1 MRRII
6 DGGHRCAVCITQTVF
21 RHNVCQRTLTGQEE
35 FDLLTG
41 FDFVAAHQCDAAAFV
56 CAPAEHFSD
65 YQPGT
70 EIGGAVSVLRDFVLG
85 VVEAGGVVTVGHF
98 VGFFEQPL
106 WQFDVRGR
114 ADGCVLPI
122 GLNLFDG
129 GVGLA
134 TRGTGMRTHAVG
146 LRRIRRSDGTVIAF
160 IGHTGECG
168 VGIAHYLIFG
178 SLAVIR
184 VGRADHAVVERQQ
197 DIAVSIFKTALNH
210 VFVDGG
216 LIGVGH
222 RGDVVGAF
230 RTAFDFE
237 AGGAGIDQI
246 VEVTQHVHVL

>member
-41 FDFVAAHQCDAAAFV
+41 FDFVAAHQRDAAAFV

-114 ADGCVLPI
+114 ADGGMLPV
-122 GLNLFDG
+122 GLNLFDC
-129 GVGLA
+129 GVGFA
-134 TRGTGMRTHAVG
+134 PRGAGVGAHAVR
-146 LRRIRRSDGTVIAF
+146 LRRIGRVVSL